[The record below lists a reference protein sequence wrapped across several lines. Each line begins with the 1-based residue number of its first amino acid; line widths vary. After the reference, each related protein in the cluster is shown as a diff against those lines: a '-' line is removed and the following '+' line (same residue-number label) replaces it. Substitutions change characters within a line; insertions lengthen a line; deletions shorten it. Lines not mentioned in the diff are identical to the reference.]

1 MPNNIAAVRMLNFR
15 RMRKLPSLIS
25 FAAIALLM
33 ACGQEPEA
41 PIDHSAIL
49 YKKVKPIG
57 VHVVNNPVGEKIA
70 ALQKRVDL
78 RYPMQ
83 VGDTLDV
90 CILEFVSD
98 VYALDYYMNSGRF
111 QGIVPILRGPYL
123 EQSIRSDARIF
134 IFRHDSFRRYE
145 RSDLENY
152 VRSFPGYHGG
162 FPQEFLSLPFEHRE
176 AGRTSIQT
184 SNFLGLKSNFPVLV
198 QSYRDANLQWNVARS
213 WDQVDEDVYNS
224 WKTQLH
230 IVEPKG
236 IVPDET
242 VAYFDVGENVHGM
255 ASQLSGGRVAIV
267 WGYLSWFDLE
277 RKFFAAS
284 DRIFEARY

>member
-1 MPNNIAAVRMLNFR
+1 MPNNIAAVRMLNFK

-90 CILEFVSD
+90 CDDSRE
-98 VYALDYYMNSGRF
+98 
-111 QGIVPILRGPYL
+111 
-123 EQSIRSDARIF
+123 
-134 IFRHDSFRRYE
+134 SFRFCAGLIWSRASVPM
-145 RSDLENY
+145 RAF
-152 VRSFPGYHGG
+152 SFSGTTV
-162 FPQEFLSLPFEHRE
+162 SAVTSAATSKTMSVVSRVTT
-176 AGRTSIQT
+176 AGSR
-184 SNFLGLKSNFPVLV
+184 
-198 QSYRDANLQWNVARS
+198 R
-213 WDQVDEDVYNS
+213 NS
-224 WKTQLH
+224 
-230 IVEPKG
+230 
-236 IVPDET
+236 
-242 VAYFDVGENVHGM
+242 
-255 ASQLSGGRVAIV
+255 
-267 WGYLSWFDLE
+267 
-277 RKFFAAS
+277 
-284 DRIFEARY
+284 